1 MPCASIVQVC
11 KHDVCMWL
19 ACEHGCLMWPNSSG
33 VTTHLSISIIHKT
46 RGLWTIYS
54 SCFEFSWTFGV
65 QCRLSYHNQRGSK
78 NTTINDHFE
87 RVSPSNRASF
97 AGVDNSSHDPCITV
111 TFTICRTFGGSF
123 NQTLLG
129 VPWKKGWNLM
139 RCRYVCWRYTW
150 VIKKQWEAGV

>member
-19 ACEHGCLMWPNSSG
+19 ACEHGYLMWPNSSG

-46 RGLWTIYS
+46 RGVWTIYS
-54 SCFEFSWTFGV
+54 SCLELSWTLGI
-65 QCRLSYHNQRGSK
+65 QCWLSYHNQMGSK
-78 NTTINDHFE
+78 NTTINAHFE
-87 RVSPSNRASF
+87 RVALNNRASF
-97 AGVDNSSHDPCITV
+97 RGLIIHPMTPTV

-129 VPWKKGWNLM
+129 VPWKKGWKLM
-139 RCRYVCWRYTW
+139 RWRYICWRYTR
-150 VIKKQWEAGV
+150 VIKKLWEAGV